1 MGSEMCI
8 RDSKRNERALD
19 SFGRAPAPTTDAYI
33 VWSILE
39 SGENPQ
45 SLAKEIEQV
54 KASAFNENDSYI
66 IALAA
71 NILYLADD
79 KTSADLLLEKLASAT
94 SDSGAV
100 DGSTTSITGSGG
112 DALTIETTSLA
123 LLAWLRND
131 EQWAAQ
137 VEQSIKWLFERSK
150 SCLLYTSPSPRDLS
164 TARMPSSA

>member
-1 MGSEMCI
+1 MEFTDMAKVMQVDPAMIDRTRQWLLDRRDGNGSF
-8 RDSKRNERALD
+8 KRNERALD

-54 KASAFNENDSYI
+54 KASAFNGKDSYI

-94 SDSGAV
+94 NDFGAV
-100 DGSTTSITGSGG
+100 VGSTTSITGSGG

-131 EQWAAQ
+131 KQ
-137 VEQSIKWLFERSK
+137 
-150 SCLLYTSPSPRDLS
+150 LS
-164 TARMPSSA
+164 LIHI